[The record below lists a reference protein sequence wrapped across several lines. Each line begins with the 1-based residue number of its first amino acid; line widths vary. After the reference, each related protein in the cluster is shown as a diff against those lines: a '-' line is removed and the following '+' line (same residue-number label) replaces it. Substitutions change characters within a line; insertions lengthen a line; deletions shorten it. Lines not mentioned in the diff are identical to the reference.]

1 MSISRADR
9 SLISEWWFSIDRRLL
24 ALVLALMVA
33 GLVISL
39 AASPPA
45 AQKLRL
51 DQFHFF
57 TRHAI
62 FLALALIIF
71 VAVSMLS
78 PRQVRWLALGL
89 TLVAFALMLLAFVQ
103 GAERNGAVRWLSVG
117 GFSLQPSEFAKPG
130 FVVLCAWLLSEGRR
144 RADMPA
150 LPMAAG
156 FLAIFVLL
164 LALQPDVGQAVL
176 ITVTWGC
183 LFFLAGYSIKWLVA
197 LGAATVGGLALA
209 YVMTNHVKSRIDQF
223 FSPGGPANSQSEI
236 AFNAFREGGWF
247 GRGPGEGA
255 LKMGL
260 PDAHTDYVF
269 AVVGEEFGI
278 ISCLFIVV
286 IYALITW
293 RGVMVR
299 NGVANDFENLA
310 KTGLTM
316 LLALQALANMA
327 VNVNLLPAKGLTLPL
342 ISYGGSS
349 MLSVAALLG
358 MVLALSRR
366 RAVAPLSG
374 PLFKFEAGPAASR
387 EMHI

>member
-1 MSISRADR
+1 MRLSRADR
-9 SLISEWWFSIDRRLL
+9 SLVADWWFSIDRRLL
-24 ALVLALMVA
+24 TLVFVLMTA

-51 DQFHFF
+51 DQFHFVI
-57 TRHAI
+57 RHAV
-62 FLALALIIF
+62 FLGLSVGVFIAA
-71 VAVSMLS
+71 SMLS
-78 PRQVRWLALGL
+78 PRQLRQMSLVMALVGF
-89 TLVAFALMLLAFVQ
+89 VFMAAAFAQ
-103 GAERNGAVRWLSVG
+103 GYERNGAIRWLSLG
-117 GFSLQPSEFAKPG
+117 AFSLQPSEFAKPG
-130 FVVLCAWLLSEGRR
+130 FIVLSAWLLSEGMRR
-144 RADMPA
+144 NDVPA

-156 FLAIFVLL
+156 FLALFVIL
-164 LALQPDVGQAVL
+164 LALQPDVGQALLV
-176 ITVTWGC
+176 TVTWGC
-183 LFFLAGYSIKWLVA
+183 LFFLAGYSVKWLA
-197 LGAATVGGLALA
+197 LLGAAMAGGLALA
-209 YVMTNHVKSRIDQF
+209 YVATNHVKSRIDQF
-223 FSPGGPANSQSEI
+223 LAPGGAANSQSEI

-255 LKMGL
+255 LKMNL

-269 AVVGEEFGI
+269 AVVAEEFGI

-286 IYALITW
+286 IYALIAW
-293 RGVMVR
+293 RGVRVR
-299 NGVANDFENLA
+299 VGAANDFENLA

-316 LLALQALANMA
+316 LLTLQALANMA
-327 VNVNLLPAKGLTLPL
+327 VNVNLLPAKGVTLPL

-366 RAVAPLSG
+366 RADGHLPG
-374 PLFKFEAGPAASR
+374 HLFQFEAGPAASR